1 MVATMSFFEGSE
13 KKFEVVVTEG
23 TASLRKRGR
32 DFWESMVRASGAN
45 VLSVISNAH
54 IDAYLLSESCL
65 LVWDERVLMITCGQT
80 RLVDALLSLLETL
93 DKDGVKCLFYQRK
106 NEFRLKEQ
114 PSSFLED
121 VDSLKSKIDGK
132 AMRFGEIHGHHNL
145 LFHSEGS
152 PCTDARD
159 QTFELLMYDIS
170 PPSSDFLI
178 TRGQSLEEVNRFFDI
193 DNIFF
198 DYQVDAYCFQPC
210 GYSLNAI
217 KDDLYYT
224 IHITPEQSHSYA
236 SIETND
242 CEGMQNIINTFFKKL
257 EPGSFDVISF
267 NTENVPCTQSYEC
280 KTFFKDKLSIG
291 YEVFFAHYF
300 RKVIHAEQPYYF

>member
-1 MVATMSFFEGSE
+1 MAFFEGSE

-23 TASLRKRGR
+23 AASLRRRGR

-45 VLSVISNAH
+45 ILSVISNTH

-80 RLVDALLSLLETL
+80 RLVDALLSFLETL
-93 DKDGVKCLFYQRK
+93 DKGGIKCLFYQRK
-106 NEFRLKEQ
+106 NEFRLNEQ

-121 VDSLKSKIDGK
+121 VCGLKSKIDGK

-145 LFHSEGS
+145 LFHSEGALS
-152 PCTDARD
+152 ADD
-159 QTFELLMYDIS
+159 QDKTFELLMYDIS

-178 TRGQSLEEVNRFFDI
+178 TCGQSLEEINRFFDI
-193 DNIFF
+193 DNIFAG
-198 DYQVDAYCFQPC
+198 YQVDSYCFQPC

-217 KDDLYYT
+217 KDCLYYT

-242 CEGMQNIINTFFKKL
+242 CGGQQNIINSFFKLL

-267 NTENVPCTQSYEC
+267 NTESIPCTASYEC
-280 KTFFKDKLSIG
+280 KTLFKEKLSIG

-300 RKVIHAEQPYYF
+300 KKTMQPEQPYYF